1 MELSFLQQGERV
13 AKMATLPL
21 ACHFAGTN
29 GRVTHVH
36 ADSKTQMATE
46 FSYVVGVNEKICC
59 AAILAPVAKG
69 PFSNKKWQLPLE
81 LA

>member
-1 MELSFLQQGERV
+1 
-13 AKMATLPL
+13 
-21 ACHFAGTN
+21 
-29 GRVTHVH
+29 VTHVH